1 MPKFRIELE
10 LDYDG
15 VLGLEPKK
23 RPRSKSHE
31 NVLMRNA
38 VYAQVEDAMTQYGLK
53 GDVYLVRKV
62 NK

>member
-15 VLGLEPKK
+15 VLGLEPKE